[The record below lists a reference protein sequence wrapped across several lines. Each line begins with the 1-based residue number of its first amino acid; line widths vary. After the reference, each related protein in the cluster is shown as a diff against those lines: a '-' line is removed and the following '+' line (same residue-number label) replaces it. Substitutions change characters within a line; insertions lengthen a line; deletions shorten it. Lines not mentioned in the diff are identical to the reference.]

1 MEQGELGDPW
11 LLAAVSSLTL
21 TPRFNF
27 FYIFVVVVAVVVVVV
42 VNAGVVVKYSFS
54 C

>member
-21 TPRFNF
+21 TPRYF

-42 VNAGVVVKYSFS
+42 NAGVVVKYSLS

>member
-21 TPRFNF
+21 TPWFNF

-42 VNAGVVVKYSFS
+42 NAGVVVKYSLS